1 MDVLLPRIS
10 VSLILTMVTV
20 IVSADSSINY
30 VVPTDGNFT
39 LCQHNRQ
46 ATCLTFNQYTNNQ
59 DQYFRSNTIF
69 IFLPGNHHLNSSL
82 RLSDIQ
88 NTSFRGELTSTAGES
103 VTVFL
108 DPNVNLSWTNCDQ
121 IEIRSLHFI
130 SIGDFEYRLIFI
142 NVQDVSLSNASV
154 IGNGSGGG
162 CSAIDSQLS
171 MMRITDSTFA
181 GIRGQLGAILA
192 LSSSQVIFNGV
203 NALSN
208 NTARLGGAVFSINSN
223 IQMFGT
229 VNFMNNTASLN
240 SEPSVEGDTKH
251 NCHYSYQD
259 MEIGGAIFT
268 DNSNITISGCAMF
281 VNNSAKIFGGALA
294 TVNNSI
300 LIIDDSFCDHPETTD
315 IKEHNV
321 VFERNKV
328 TVATSSTGSVF
339 NDINVHDSNFGSGG
353 SVYTEKCKVNI
364 SNVVFTNNYSPG
376 SGGAV
381 QFNQSDVSVQYVT
394 MRNNSGFFA
403 GAMRVIYSKFVAGG
417 VNFFEY
423 NRARKEYGGAILI
436 DLCKNAQMGGTNHF
450 TGNIAVDYG
459 GGLDIFAAQPLTVS
473 GTNFFRGNK
482 AAYGSAVGIYNST
495 VLFTGDSMYE
505 NNTAQIY
512 GGAFSIEASVSTFYP
527 KNGIIFRY
535 NTASN
540 SGGAITSYDSQINL
554 RGNIQFG
561 SNTAE
566 LGVGG
571 AMALYGTTKVTLSP
585 LVTVDFIQNRAK
597 SFGGAVYFADSIS
610 SGQCSINAKP
620 VDCFLVLNTSYS
632 QLNSSQ
638 ITLNFINNMADE
650 DGSILYGGQFDRCAL
665 LFGEVSQSD
674 SDSECTC
681 RNTTTSAQEYN
692 RDAFAILNRI
702 SVIEQDK
709 NSTTIFSSPA
719 EKICIC
725 NESSFLMCESELPII
740 TREIMPGQKFTVA
753 MVALGQV
760 SSTVQGTVLSKNVN
774 SNTQYRLSPAI
785 QSTSLTCTNFD
796 YRLYV
801 TDSEM
806 NDDFV
811 FYKLFLDGP
820 CQSLADGIE
829 IYLTIKPCPVGFS
842 LNSGDGE
849 CICEETLRPLTQD
862 CYIDSQSI
870 LRSSNNFWMA
880 LQQTTNRADDGF
892 VLHNGSCPFD
902 YCVDDPINITIGDSD
917 VQCHEGRVGILC
929 GTCKKNFSLALGSL
943 NCLPCSNSYLALLIP
958 FALSGIV
965 VVIVLFLLHLTV
977 AAGTIN
983 GLIFYANVIQA
994 NHQAFFPRSTINFF
1008 TVFIAWLNFDL
1019 GIETCFYNGLTIYA
1033 YSWLEFL
1040 FPLYLWILIIII
1052 IIGCHYSQRISNSL
1066 GHNPVAVLDTI
1077 LLMSYSKILKAIIVP
1092 LSPTSLI
1099 RFPGGSTERVWLYD
1113 ASISYFQE
1121 SDHIVLGIFAIFTL
1135 LILFLPY
1142 TFLLLCGHWLQAKSH
1157 WRILSWIN
1165 KLKPFMDAYH
1175 APYQKNKRH
1184 WIGIYLL
1191 ARCGLFVTFALNAV
1205 GDYDVNL
1212 LAVCSVVAG
1221 LSIIKGH
1228 VYEKRYNDF
1237 LESSFLLNLCIFSV
1251 ATFYVSEEVTGD
1263 RRSRIQN
1270 ILSGISVGIAFVYSI
1285 GILVFHMYQRLEHVD
1300 LFGSI
1305 HLSWKFSDKETAS
1318 DQRTEIVT
1326 NSSINLREL
1335 LLDDS
1340 HE

>member
-1 MDVLLPRIS
+1 MDAWSLCIP
-10 VSLILTMVTV
+10 VSLFLTMVTF
-20 IVSADSSINY
+20 ITSADSSTIY
-30 VVPTDGNFT
+30 VVPTDGNIT
-39 LCQHNRQ
+39 MCQQNRRT
-46 ATCLTFNQYTNNQ
+46 TCLEFNQYTNNP
-59 DQYFRSNTIF
+59 DQYFHSNTIMIF
-69 IFLPGNHHLNSSL
+69 VFLPGNHHLNSSL
-82 RLSDIQ
+82 RMSDVRNI
-88 NTSFRGELTSTAGES
+88 SFHGELASTEGES

-108 DPNVNLSWTNCDQ
+108 DPNVSLSWTNCDQ
-121 IEIRSLHFI
+121 VEIRSLNFI
-130 SIGDFEYRLIFI
+130 SVGDFEYRLIFI
-142 NVQDVSLSNASV
+142 NVQDISLSNVSV

-162 CSAIDSQLS
+162 CSAIDSQS
-171 MMRITDSTFA
+171 TTMNITNSTFA
-181 GIRGQLGAILA
+181 GIHGQFGAILA
-192 LSSSQVIFNGV
+192 LNSSQVMLSGI

-208 NTARLGGAVFSINSN
+208 NTARLGGAIFSINSD

-229 VNFMNNTASLN
+229 VNFMNNTAALN
-240 SEPSVEGDTKH
+240 SESVEGDKKF

-259 MEIGGAIFT
+259 MEIGGSLFA
-268 DNSNITISGCAMF
+268 DNSNVTINGCAMF

-294 TVNNSI
+294 AVNNST
-300 LIIDDSFCDHPETTD
+300 LIINDLLCDHPETTD

-321 VFERNKV
+321 VFDRNKV
-328 TVATSSTGSVF
+328 TAAISSTGSAF
-339 NDINVHDSNFGSGG
+339 NDNNVHDSSFGSGG
-353 SVYTEKCKVNI
+353 AIYTGNSKVNI

-381 QFNQSDVSVQYVT
+381 QFNYSDVLVQYIT
-394 MRNNSGFFA
+394 MQDNSGFFA
-403 GAMRVIYSKFVAGG
+403 GAMRVVYSKFVARG
-417 VNFFEY
+417 VNVFEH

-436 DLCKNAQMGGTNHF
+436 DFCKDAQMGGTNYF

-459 GGLDIFAAQPLTVS
+459 GGLDVFAVQPLTVS
-473 GTNFFRGNK
+473 GTVFFRENI
-482 AAYGSAVGIYNST
+482 AAYGSAVGMYNST
-495 VLFTGDSMYE
+495 VHFTGDGIYE
-505 NNTAQIY
+505 NNTAHKY
-512 GGAFSIEASVSTFYP
+512 GGVFSIETSISTFNP
-527 KNGIIFRY
+527 INSAIFRY
-535 NTASN
+535 NTAPT
-540 SGGAITSYDSQINL
+540 SGGAITSYDSQIKL
-554 RGNIQFG
+554 HGNIQFDTN
-561 SNTAE
+561 SAE

-571 AMALYGTTKVTLSP
+571 AMALYGTTKITLTP
-585 LVTVDFIQNRAK
+585 FVTVSFVQNSAK

-610 SGQCSINAKP
+610 SGQCSVNAKP
-620 VDCFLVLNTSYS
+620 ADCFLVLNTSYS

-638 ITLNFINNMADE
+638 ITLNFINNVANE
-650 DGSILYGGQFDRCAL
+650 DGSILYGGQFDRCTL

-681 RNTTTSAQEYN
+681 RNTTTSALEYS
-692 RDAFAILNRI
+692 RDAFAILNKI
-702 SVIEQDK
+702 SMVEHDE
-709 NSTTIFSSPA
+709 NLTAAFSSPA
-719 EKICIC
+719 EKICVC
-725 NESSFLMCESELPII
+725 NESFGNMCGSENLTIP
-740 TREIMPGQKFTVA
+740 IMPGQKFTVA
-753 MVALGQV
+753 MVALGQGN
-760 SSTVQGTVLSKNVN
+760 SAVQGTVLSKNVN
-774 SNTQYRLSPAI
+774 SNKQYRLSPAI

-801 TDSEM
+801 TDSEIH
-806 NDDFV
+806 DDFV

-829 IYLTIKPCPVGFS
+829 IYLTIQPCPVGFT
-842 LNSGDGE
+842 LNSDEGE
-849 CICEETLRPLTQD
+849 CICEEILQPLTQD

-880 LQQTTNRADDGF
+880 LEQTTNRADDGF
-892 VLHNGSCPFD
+892 ILHNGSCPLD
-902 YCVDDPINITIGDSD
+902 YCVNNPMNITIGDSD
-917 VQCHEGRVGILC
+917 VQCHKGRVGILC
-929 GTCKKNFSLALGSL
+929 GTCAENYSLVLGSL
-943 NCLPCSNSYLALLIP
+943 DCLPCSNAYLTLLIP

-965 VVIVLFLLHLTV
+965 VVIILFLLHLTV

-983 GLIFYANVIQA
+983 GLIFYVNIIQA

-1008 TVFIAWLNFDL
+1008 TVFIAWLNFDF
-1019 GIETCFYNGLTIYA
+1019 GIETCFYDGLTIYA

-1040 FPLYLWILIIII
+1040 FPLYLWVLIILIIV
-1052 IIGCHYSQRISNSL
+1052 GCHYSQRISNSL

-1099 RFPGGSTERVWLYD
+1099 RFPGASTERVWLYD

-1121 SDHIVLGIFAIFTL
+1121 PHHIVLGIFAIFTL
-1135 LILFLPY
+1135 LVLFLPY
-1142 TFLLLCGHWLQAKSH
+1142 TFLLLCGHWLHAKSH
-1157 WRILSWIN
+1157 WKILSWIN

-1175 APYQKNKRH
+1175 APYRKNKRH

-1221 LSIIKGH
+1221 LSIIKGR

-1263 RRSRIQN
+1263 RQSRIQN
-1270 ILSGISVGIAFVYSI
+1270 ILSGISVGIAFVYFV
-1285 GILVFHMYQRLEHVD
+1285 GIVVFHMYQRLESID
-1300 LFGSI
+1300 LLGSI
-1305 HLSWKFSDKETAS
+1305 FHFSQKFSDKETA
-1318 DQRTEIVT
+1318 DHQRTETVT